1 MSSATTLFAPFSSST
16 CVKPPAAA
24 PMSRHFAPLKNVL
37 CCIDEFAKSLI
48 LLLFKP
54 QFEVGIS
61 VKRDK
66 CGVVK
71 DEKAIFKAQKEFEKE
86 CASLGWLLKGFA
98 PSTIKGKEG
107 NVEFFYLYQKAK
119 H

>member
-1 MSSATTLFAPFSSST
+1 MEKTDIKSYKSAEKFEFISCDISFIS
-16 CVKPPAAA
+16 
-24 PMSRHFAPLKNVL
+24 LKNVL
-37 CCIDEFAKSLI
+37 CCIDELAKSLI

-61 VKRDK
+61 TKRDK

-71 DEKAIFKAQKEFEKE
+71 DEKAIIKARAEFEKE